1 MKPAYK
7 NSHQDIIDQCKQGRP
22 KAQFQLY
29 RLYYKAMYNTSL
41 RIVGNAGEAED
52 VMQEAFLSAFRKIN
66 DYKGEVSF
74 GSWLKKIVINRSLD
88 FVRGQRFNF
97 QVIDDQIRAIPDES
111 SLTPEQPITI
121 EELKQSIMNLPD
133 KYRIVLSLNMLEGYD
148 HEEIASILHISE
160 ATSRSQLY
168 RARQKIK
175 KQLSHSGKS
184 GAIEKKAVRVS

>member
-175 KQLSHSGKS
+175 EQLNHSGES